1 MAKAVTQILNDPRKA
16 GQMATRK
23 ELFGEFNRYAVFAVH
38 TRGEQVC
45 WFVTNAERIDDVTGG
60 PAVIRQAETREMAM
74 AGLADQ
80 SSDDWKEAA

>member
-38 TRGEQVC
+38 TRGEQCLLVRDRC
-45 WFVTNAERIDDVTGG
+45 R
-60 PAVIRQAETREMAM
+60 
-74 AGLADQ
+74 ADRR
-80 SSDDWKEAA
+80 